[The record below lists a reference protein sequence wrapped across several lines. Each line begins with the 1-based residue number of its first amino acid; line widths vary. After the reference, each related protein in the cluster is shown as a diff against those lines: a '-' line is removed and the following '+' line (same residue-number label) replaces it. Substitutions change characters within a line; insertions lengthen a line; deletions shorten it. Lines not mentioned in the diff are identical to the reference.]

1 MNEGKWKG
9 KKERQKDEQKKGEN
23 VPGKG
28 WRTNMREC
36 QKGHTGW
43 RALHGKTCMYVQL
56 CQVYCQSLY
65 GGDARDGTENR
76 SINLLPLNRI
86 FAELCRP
93 V

>member
-1 MNEGKWKG
+1 MKGSGRGRKKDKRMNR
-9 KKERQKDEQKKGEN
+9 KKVRMCQERVGR
-23 VPGKG
+23 
-28 WRTNMREC
+28 RTNMREC